1 MMMNNTPRTYKSPIL
16 SELIENISQEELEK
30 TESKMRLAVKIA
42 DAIKAKGYGKTE
54 FAKKIKKN
62 NSEISKWL
70 SGTHNFTHDTLILLQ
85 KELDVNL
92 VNSEINQKMEI
103 KNIHIVAES
112 TNSSNY
118 NFNLSRIFFF
128 CSTLKWGKFSLTF
141 NRS

>member
-1 MMMNNTPRTYKSPIL
+1 MMMNNKPRTYKSPIL

-42 DAIKAKGYGKTE
+42 DAIKSKGYGKTE

-92 VNSEINQKMEI
+92 VNSVINEKLEI
-103 KNIHIVAES
+103 KNIHIVAQS
-112 TNSSNY
+112 SNSSNN
-118 NFNLSRIFFF
+118 NFNLSRIFNFKKTVYVNTYSL
-128 CSTLKWGKFSLTF
+128 STI
-141 NRS
+141 

>member
-1 MMMNNTPRTYKSPIL
+1 MNNKPRTYKSPIL

-92 VNSEINQKMEI
+92 VNSVINEKIEI
-103 KNIHIVAES
+103 KNIHIVAQS
-112 TNSSNY
+112 SNSSNN
-118 NFNLSRIFFF
+118 NFNLSRIFNFKKNVYVNTYSL
-128 CSTLKWGKFSLTF
+128 STI
-141 NRS
+141 

>member
-1 MMMNNTPRTYKSPIL
+1 MMMNNKPRTYKSPIL
-16 SELIENISQEELEK
+16 SELIENISQGELEK

-92 VNSEINQKMEI
+92 VNSVINEKIEI
-103 KNIHIVAES
+103 KNIHIVAQS
-112 TNSSNY
+112 SNSSNN
-118 NFNLSRIFFF
+118 NFNLSRKFNFKKTVYVNTYSL
-128 CSTLKWGKFSLTF
+128 STI
-141 NRS
+141 

>member
-30 TESKMRLAVKIA
+30 TESKMRLAIKIA

-118 NFNLSRIFFF
+118 NFNLSRIFNFKKTVSVNTYSL
-128 CSTLKWGKFSLTF
+128 STI
-141 NRS
+141 

>member
-1 MMMNNTPRTYKSPIL
+1 MMMNNKPRTYKSPIL

-92 VNSEINQKMEI
+92 VNSVINEKIEI
-103 KNIHIVAES
+103 KNIHIVAQS
-112 TNSSNY
+112 SNSSNN
-118 NFNLSRIFFF
+118 NFNLSRIFNFKKTVYVNTYSL
-128 CSTLKWGKFSLTF
+128 STI
-141 NRS
+141 

>member
-1 MMMNNTPRTYKSPIL
+1 MMMNNKPRTYKSPIL
-16 SELIENISQEELEK
+16 SELIENISQGELEK

-92 VNSEINQKMEI
+92 VNSVINEKIEI
-103 KNIHIVAES
+103 KNIHIVAQS
-112 TNSSNY
+112 SNSSNN
-118 NFNLSRIFFF
+118 NFNLSRIFNFKKTVYVNTYSL
-128 CSTLKWGKFSLTF
+128 STI
-141 NRS
+141 

>member
-1 MMMNNTPRTYKSPIL
+1 MNNKPRTYKSLIL

-92 VNSEINQKMEI
+92 VNSVITEKIEIR
-103 KNIHIVAES
+103 NIHIIAQ
-112 TNSSNY
+112 SSNSPNN
-118 NFNLSRIFFF
+118 NFNLSRIFNFNKPDYV
-128 CSTLKWGKFSLTF
+128 STYSLST
-141 NRS
+141 N

>member
-1 MMMNNTPRTYKSPIL
+1 MMMNNKPRTYKSPIL
-16 SELIENISQEELEK
+16 SELISTISKEELEK

-85 KELDVNL
+85 NELEIIL
-92 VNSEINQKMEI
+92 VNSEINKKVEI
-103 KNIHIVAES
+103 KNIHIVVKT
-112 TNSSNY
+112 TNTPKN
-118 NFNLSRIFFF
+118 NFNVSGIFNFKKPDYVN
-128 CSTLKWGKFSLTF
+128 TYSLATI
-141 NRS
+141 

>member
-118 NFNLSRIFFF
+118 NFNLSRIFNFKKTVSVNTYSL
-128 CSTLKWGKFSLTF
+128 STI
-141 NRS
+141 

>member
-1 MMMNNTPRTYKSPIL
+1 MMMNNKPRTYKSPIL

-92 VNSEINQKMEI
+92 VNSVINEKIEI
-103 KNIHIVAES
+103 KNIHIVAQS
-112 TNSSNY
+112 SNSSNN
-118 NFNLSRIFFF
+118 NFNLSRIFNFKKNVYVNTYSL
-128 CSTLKWGKFSLTF
+128 STI
-141 NRS
+141 

>member
-1 MMMNNTPRTYKSPIL
+1 MMMNNKPRTYKSPIL
-16 SELIENISQEELEK
+16 SELIKNISQEELEK

-92 VNSEINQKMEI
+92 VNSVINEKIEI
-103 KNIHIVAES
+103 KNIHIVAQS
-112 TNSSNY
+112 SNSSNN
-118 NFNLSRIFFF
+118 NFNLSRIFNFKKTVYVNTYSL
-128 CSTLKWGKFSLTF
+128 STI
-141 NRS
+141 